1 MKKLFVKGVMIA
13 AVVGMTIVGVNA
25 IGNFVGG
32 KELNKVERAVNEFN
46 ELHEDDVLKANYEYD
61 YNTDSYVIS
70 VRSYDNDGKVYGNG
84 EHYISLNEFVEA
96 EF

>member
-32 KELNKVERAVNEFN
+32 KELNKVEQAVNEFN

-70 VRSYDNDGKVYGNG
+70 VRSYDKNGEVYGNG
-84 EHYISLNEFVEA
+84 NHYNNVDEFVKA